1 LVWRVVIGFA
11 IGLAVAWLAL
21 IVGLYLA
28 RPKGSLL
35 KEATRLVPDTIRL
48 LRRLASDHD
57 IPRGIRIRLSAL
69 FIYLALPI
77 DLIPDFIP
85 VVGFADDAIFVAIAL
100 RSVVKHAGPRPFVG
114 TGPEQTTAWPACGG
128 LRGWNPRTEVAVACL
143 TGCSGRP

>member
-77 DLIPDFIP
+77 DLIPDFVP

-100 RSVVKHAGPRPFVG
+100 RSVVKRAGPEAIRRHWPG
-114 TGPEQTTAWPACGG
+114 TADG
-128 LRGWNPRTEVAVACL
+128 LASLWRLAGLE
-143 TGCSGRP
+143 SSD

>member
-1 LVWRVVIGFA
+1 MVWRVVIGFA

-77 DLIPDFIP
+77 DQIPDFIP

-100 RSVVKHAGPRPFVG
+100 RSVVKRAGPEAIRRHWPG
-114 TGPEQTTAWPACGG
+114 TADG
-128 LRGWNPRTEVAVACL
+128 LASLWRLAGLE
-143 TGCSGRP
+143 SSD

>member
-1 LVWRVVIGFA
+1 MVWRIVIGFA
-11 IGLAVAWLAL
+11 VGLAVAWLAL

-85 VVGFADDAIFVAIAL
+85 VVGFADDAIFVAVAL
-100 RSVVKHAGPRPFVG
+100 RSVVKRAGPEAIRRHWPG
-114 TGPEQTTAWPACGG
+114 TADG
-128 LRGWNPRTEVAVACL
+128 LASLWRLAGLES
-143 TGCSGRP
+143 SG

>member
-1 LVWRVVIGFA
+1 MVWRVVIGFA

-100 RSVVKHAGPRPFVG
+100 RSVVKRAGPEAIRRHWPG
-114 TGPEQTTAWPACGG
+114 TADG
-128 LRGWNPRTEVAVACL
+128 LASLWRLAGLE
-143 TGCSGRP
+143 SSD

>member
-1 LVWRVVIGFA
+1 MVWRVVIGFA
-11 IGLAVAWLAL
+11 VGLAVAWLAL

-28 RPKGSLL
+28 RPKGTLL

-48 LRRLASDHD
+48 LRRLASDHAL
-57 IPRGIRIRLSAL
+57 PRGVRIRLSAL

-100 RSVVKHAGPRPFVG
+100 RSVVKRAGPEAIRRHWPG
-114 TGPEQTTAWPACGG
+114 TADG
-128 LRGWNPRTEVAVACL
+128 LASLWRLAGL
-143 TGCSGRP
+143 DSSD

>member
-100 RSVVKHAGPRPFVG
+100 RSVVKRAGPEAIRRHWPG
-114 TGPEQTTAWPACGG
+114 TADG
-128 LRGWNPRTEVAVACL
+128 LASLWRLAGLE
-143 TGCSGRP
+143 SSD

>member
-100 RSVVKHAGPRPFVG
+100 RSVVKHAGPEAIRRHWPG
-114 TGPEQTTAWPACGG
+114 TADG
-128 LRGWNPRTEVAVACL
+128 LASLWRLAGLE
-143 TGCSGRP
+143 SSD

>member
-1 LVWRVVIGFA
+1 M
-11 IGLAVAWLAL
+11 
-21 IVGLYLA
+21 
-28 RPKGSLL
+28 
-35 KEATRLVPDTIRL
+35 PDTIRL

-100 RSVVKHAGPRPFVG
+100 RSVVKHAGPEAIRRHWPG
-114 TGPEQTTAWPACGG
+114 TADG
-128 LRGWNPRTEVAVACL
+128 LASLWRLAGLE
-143 TGCSGRP
+143 SSD

>member
-1 LVWRVVIGFA
+1 MVWRVVIGFV

-100 RSVVKHAGPRPFVG
+100 RSVVKHAGPEAIRRHWPG
-114 TGPEQTTAWPACGG
+114 TADG
-128 LRGWNPRTEVAVACL
+128 LASLWRLAGLE
-143 TGCSGRP
+143 SSD

>member
-1 LVWRVVIGFA
+1 MVWRVVIGFA

-100 RSVVKHAGPRPFVG
+100 RSVVKHAGPEAIRRHWPG
-114 TGPEQTTAWPACGG
+114 TADG
-128 LRGWNPRTEVAVACL
+128 LASLWRLAGLE
-143 TGCSGRP
+143 SSD

>member
-1 LVWRVVIGFA
+1 MVWRVVIGFA

-28 RPKGSLL
+28 RPKGPLL

-100 RSVVKHAGPRPFVG
+100 RSVVKRAGPEAIRRHWPG
-114 TGPEQTTAWPACGG
+114 TADG
-128 LRGWNPRTEVAVACL
+128 LASLWRLAGLE
-143 TGCSGRP
+143 SSD